1 MRNEYIYGSVGV
13 ATSAAGTA
21 MQTNDVLQTISLVI
35 TIIGGLITFVFVPLY
50 NWYKN
55 AKKDG
60 KITKEELKDGVEIAV
75 DGANKF
81 KSQIEMNDKREDIK
95 RKEGK

>member
-50 NWYKN
+50 NWYKQ

-60 KITKEELKDGVEIAV
+60 KITKDEIKDAAKTLEEGVKEFADNV
-75 DGANKF
+75 KKG
-81 KSQIEMNDKREDIK
+81 EDN
-95 RKEGK
+95 GKVH

>member
-1 MRNEYIYGSVGV
+1 MRNEYIYGGVGV

-21 MQTNDVLQTISLVI
+21 LQTNDVLQTISLVI

-75 DGANKF
+75 DGAKKF
-81 KSQIEMNDKREDIK
+81 KDQIELNDKREDIK